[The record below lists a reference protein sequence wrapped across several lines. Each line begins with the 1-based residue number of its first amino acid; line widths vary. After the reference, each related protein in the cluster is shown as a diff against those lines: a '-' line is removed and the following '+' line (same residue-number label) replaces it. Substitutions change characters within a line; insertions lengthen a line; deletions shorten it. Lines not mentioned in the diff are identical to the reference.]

1 MGFPVC
7 LEGSRLVDSG
17 NFNYSPTI
25 ARLIEEL
32 KKIPGIGR
40 KSAQRISFY
49 LLKSKKESALRLA
62 QAIIDAKEKTRFCS
76 QCNTVT
82 EEDPCAICSGSKRD
96 IKKICVVEEPFNI
109 YSIEKTSLYNG
120 LYHVLH
126 GNLSPIMGIGPD
138 ELKLDG
144 LFKRVSAG
152 DVEEVILATSPT
164 TEGNATAHYLTEI
177 LRKYKIKITR
187 IALGLPVGADLDY
200 VDSVTIARAFE
211 GRTEC

>member
-1 MGFPVC
+1 M
-7 LEGSRLVDSG
+7 VDHG
-17 NFNYSPTI
+17 NYLFSPTI

-49 LLKSKKESALRLA
+49 LLKAKKDSALNLA
-62 QAIIDAKEKTRFCS
+62 QAIVDAREKTRFCTV
-76 QCNTVT
+76 CNTIT
-82 EEDPCAICSGSKRD
+82 EDDPCEICTGSNRD
-96 IKKICVVEEPFNI
+96 KKKICVVEEPFNI
-109 YSIEKTSLYNG
+109 FSIEKTNLYKG

-126 GNLSPIMGIGPD
+126 GNLSPIRGIGPD

-144 LFKRVSAG
+144 LIRRVQEG
-152 DVEEVILATSPT
+152 EVEEVILATSPT

-177 LRKYKIKITR
+177 LRTYKIKTTR
-187 IALGLPVGADLDY
+187 IALGLPVGADIDY

-211 GRTEC
+211 GRFEC